1 MASGDTKTE
10 HFLDVLAN
18 GSRADI
24 PTDNCCNTKTQ
35 NYILGAV
42 DRMISLEEEVEELQN
57 NPDVTDI
64 VSTYQDL
71 TNYDKT
77 TLTDGDVIRV
87 LTDSTHDDE
96 SAYYR
101 YNAATD
107 SFDYIG
113 TTRAYTDFVGTSGEM
128 AGAAGLVPAPQAT
141 DADKFL
147 KSDGTWATV
156 SGGGGGGGGTTNYN
170 SLSNKPKINNVTL
183 EGNKSLSELGV
194 QPAGDY
200 ALESEIPDVSNLAN
214 KISVVQTSAS
224 TIEINPNTFYKFGEV
239 ASLNITLAS
248 ITDNTIYNEYMFEF
262 VSGTTA
268 TTLTLPSSIKWLET
282 PTIDAN
288 KIYQCS
294 IVDNVG
300 LLVGVT
306 NV

>member
-10 HFLDVLAN
+10 HLLDVLAN

-24 PTDNCCNTKTQ
+24 PADNCCNTKTQ
-35 NYILGAV
+35 NYILEAV
-42 DRMISLEEEVEELQN
+42 NRMISLEEEVEELQN

-77 TLTDGDVIRV
+77 TLTDRDVIIV

-113 TTRAYTDFVGTSGEM
+113 TTRAYTDFVGTSGGM

-141 DADKFL
+141 DVDKYL

-156 SGGGGGGGGTTNYN
+156 SGGGGGTTNYN
-170 SLSNKPKINNVTL
+170 SLSNKPKINNVEL
-183 EGNKSLSELGV
+183 NGNKSLSELGV

-200 ALESEIPDVSNLAN
+200 ALE
-214 KISVVQTSAS
+214 ISVVQTSAS

-300 LLVGVT
+300 LLVGVA

>member
-10 HFLDVLAN
+10 HLLDVLAN

-42 DRMISLEEEVEELQN
+42 NRMISLEEEVEELQN

-113 TTRAYTDFVGTSGEM
+113 TTRAYTDFIGTSGGM
-128 AGAAGLVPAPQAT
+128 AGASGLVPAPQAT
-141 DADKFL
+141 DVDKYL

-156 SGGGGGGGGTTNYN
+156 SGGGGGTTNYN
-170 SLSNKPKINNVTL
+170 SLTNKPSINGVELIGNKTLEQLGVRNFVIQILIEYGLIGGGELTPEQIQALNEMTCVINNDGDLVITYDNAVLDISFSKPGDDLMMDNSINAVFYINNNNLEVTY
-183 EGNKSLSELGV
+183 GN
-194 QPAGDY
+194 
-200 ALESEIPDVSNLAN
+200 N
-214 KISVVQTSAS
+214 
-224 TIEINPNTFYKFGEV
+224 
-239 ASLNITLAS
+239 
-248 ITDNTIYNEYMFEF
+248 
-262 VSGTTA
+262 
-268 TTLTLPSSIKWLET
+268 
-282 PTIDAN
+282 
-288 KIYQCS
+288 
-294 IVDNVG
+294 
-300 LLVGVT
+300 
-306 NV
+306 

>member
-42 DRMISLEEEVEELQN
+42 DRMISLEE
-57 NPDVTDI
+57 DI
-64 VSTYQDL
+64 
-71 TNYDKT
+71 
-77 TLTDGDVIRV
+77 
-87 LTDSTHDDE
+87 
-96 SAYYR
+96 
-101 YNAATD
+101 
-107 SFDYIG
+107 
-113 TTRAYTDFVGTSGEM
+113 SG
-128 AGAAGLVPAPQAT
+128 
-141 DADKFL
+141 K
-147 KSDGTWATV
+147 
-156 SGGGGGGGGTTNYN
+156 
-170 SLSNKPKINNVTL
+170 
-183 EGNKSLSELGV
+183 
-194 QPAGDY
+194 
-200 ALESEIPDVSNLAN
+200 AN

-294 IVDNVG
+294 IVDNIG
-300 LLVGVT
+300 LLVGVA

>member
-113 TTRAYTDFVGTSGEM
+113 TTRAYTDFVGTSGGM

-141 DADKFL
+141 DADKYL

-156 SGGGGGGGGTTNYN
+156 SGGGGGTTNYN
-170 SLSNKPKINNVTL
+170 SLSNKPRVNNVTL
-183 EGNKSLSELGV
+183 QGNKTLSDLGI

-294 IVDNVG
+294 IVDNIG
-300 LLVGVT
+300 ILVGVA

>member
-1 MASGDTKTE
+1 MPTKT
-10 HFLDVLAN
+10 
-18 GSRADI
+18 S
-24 PTDNCCNTKTQ
+24 
-35 NYILGAV
+35 
-42 DRMISLEEEVEELQN
+42 
-57 NPDVTDI
+57 
-64 VSTYQDL
+64 DL
-71 TNYDKT
+71 TNDSGFITGYIE
-77 TLTDGDVIRV
+77 TDPTVPNHVKNI
-87 LTDSTHDDE
+87 TQ
-96 SAYYR
+96 A
-101 YNAATD
+101 N
-107 SFDYIG
+107 I
-113 TTRAYTDFVGTSGEM
+113 TSWNN
-128 AGAAGLVPAPQAT
+128 
-141 DADKFL
+141 
-147 KSDGTWATV
+147 KSDF
-156 SGGGGGGGGTTNYN
+156 SGNYN
-170 SLSNKPKINNVTL
+170 DLTNKPTIPVVPTNVSAFT
-183 EGNKSLSELGV
+183 N
-194 QPAGDY
+194 
-200 ALESEIPDVSNLAN
+200 DVGYLTQHQDISGKAN